1 MEGCRDPSAIL
12 MSVPVLPALDRARAQ
27 AIIQRMAESRVIVV
41 GDVMLDQFIFGH
53 VGRISPEAPVPVV
66 TYNHEQH
73 RAGGAANVAL
83 NARGLGAK
91 VELVGVVG
99 EDEAAGKLKELLR
112 AAEVA
117 PCGLVTD
124 LERRTTTKVRIV
136 TTRNQQVARVD
147 YENDN
152 EVGRAIEDTVAN
164 AISARSDGAGA
175 IVVSDYLK
183 GVVTRRLMAHV
194 IATGQR
200 RAVPVLVDPKIPHLE
215 YYAGASLVTPN
226 NHEAETATHVRIRSD
241 EDARNAARVFRERA
255 RCEGVLITRGEHGM
269 WLAHELAE
277 GHLPAAAREVSD
289 VTGAGDTV
297 VATLALALA
306 SGATWAEAAQV
317 ANEAAG
323 IVVGKFGPAT
333 VSAEE
338 LVARF

>member
-1 MEGCRDPSAIL
+1 

-112 AAEVA
+112 AAEVV
-117 PCGLVTD
+117 PRGLVTD

-152 EVGRAIEDTVAN
+152 EVGRAIEDAVAN
-164 AISARSDGAGA
+164 VISARSDGAGA

>member
-1 MEGCRDPSAIL
+1 
-12 MSVPVLPALDRARAQ
+12 MSLPVLPALDRGRAQ
-27 AIIQRMAESRVIVV
+27 AIIERMTESRVIVV

-99 EDEAAGKLKELLR
+99 EDEAAGKLKDLLR

-117 PCGLVTD
+117 PRGLVTD
-124 LERRTTTKVRIV
+124 LDRRTTTKVRIV

-152 EVGRAIEDTVAN
+152 EVGRAIEDAVADV
-164 AISARSDGAGA
+164 ISARSNGAGA

-194 IATGQR
+194 IATAQR
-200 RAVPVLVDPKIPHLE
+200 RAIPVLVDPKIPHLE

-226 NHEAETATHVRIRSD
+226 NHEAETATHLRIRSD

-255 RCEGVLITRGEHGM
+255 RCEGVLITLGEHGM
-269 WLAHELAE
+269 WLGHDLAE

-297 VATLALALA
+297 VATLALAMA

-333 VSAEE
+333 VTPGE

>member
-1 MEGCRDPSAIL
+1 
-12 MSVPVLPALDRARAQ
+12 
-27 AIIQRMAESRVIVV
+27 MAESRVIVV

-112 AAEVA
+112 AAEVV
-117 PCGLVTD
+117 PRGLVTD

-152 EVGRAIEDTVAN
+152 EVGRAIEDAVAN
-164 AISARSDGAGA
+164 VISARSDGAGA